1 MISLGVIILFS
12 VYCGAACNDHP
23 GRAPLNPTI
32 KPYAKNVKAVKKL
45 HEEHKNSLVYMGP
58 QSTYCRCTNFRKI
71 IWVHTSINY

>member
-32 KPYAKNVKAVKKL
+32 KPYAKNVKAVKKVL
-45 HEEHKNSLVYMGP
+45 ISERSYGCIPV
-58 QSTYCRCTNFRKI
+58 STIKGAK
-71 IWVHTSINY
+71 